1 MLQAHGLQNKH
12 HNGQDD
18 DGDDGKPGQRV
29 PDAAV
34 GVLAHDVFV
43 GRDDNH
49 KDKQNW
55 QQNTVDDLGGHH
67 DAKEAHAWDQNNQ
80 RRNDQDGCNNAV
92 VDRGLLPAAVGSTL
106 PTKCL
111 ADSACGNAW

>member
-1 MLQAHGLQNKH
+1 MQLAPQRDRACSWRVNGVARRSLQAHGLQDEH
-12 HNGQDD
+12 HNSQDD

-49 KDKQNW
+49 KDEQNR

-67 DAKEAHAWDQNNQ
+67 DAKEAHARNQNNQ
-80 RRNDQDGCNNAV
+80 RRNN
-92 VDRGLLPAAVGSTL
+92 
-106 PTKCL
+106 
-111 ADSACGNAW
+111 